1 MYKFSLMSIS
11 QSTVGKQKE
20 KQPGQQVW
28 PAPQE
33 QTRRLPD
40 CVCGVS
46 PEREIES
53 EAPSPGLVEQMQ
65 STWCP
70 KHESIQV
77 SGPWRVSQ
85 RRSSCFFKF
94 AIDWQV
100 ATFSEAAVRTEALF
114 LAKTSGHEPH
124 SQAEGPYSFLVETV
138 FESDLFDVSHSRN
151 GSWIFRPCQPAMS
164 LGKGALSTSPAG
176 ALDKISTS
184 FLIDS
189 LQAMCCALGA

>member
-1 MYKFSLMSIS
+1 MRPERPKSFAFLSLMYEFSLMSIS

-65 STWCP
+65 PTWCP

-124 SQAEGPYSFLVETV
+124 GRAGWSSFWKRSIWCLPPTQWQLD
-138 FESDLFDVSHSRN
+138 FSPL
-151 GSWIFRPCQPAMS
+151 PACYVPWQ
-164 LGKGALSTSPAG
+164 GC
-176 ALDKISTS
+176 
-184 FLIDS
+184 F
-189 LQAMCCALGA
+189 